1 MYRIY
6 GKATYD
12 RKYRPMDC
20 KLGVLTT
27 NLIYASIFDSKEQ
40 AQDLV
45 DYLNENNP
53 NYNFEVRKVVEK

>member
-1 MYRIY
+1 MYRVY

-12 RKYRPMDC
+12 KKYRPMDC
-20 KLGVLTT
+20 KLGVLTS
-27 NLIYASIFDSKEQ
+27 NLIYATIFDKESE
-40 AQDLV
+40 AQELV